1 MKKINFYQ
9 ILWIAILAITTNAA
23 QARILRV
30 NNTGIS
36 LAPQA
41 PNTLPIYVT
50 AQAAHD
56 AAVSGDT
63 IHIEPSGV
71 TYGNLTITKQLV
83 IIGNGYFL
91 GPATS
96 NFNPNLQ
103 AIPNSSILQT
113 VTFNAGSSNSTITGT
128 SITANLYLAQDGS
141 TLTNITVRRNNIAP
155 YLYAYGT
162 VNNSKIIQNYF
173 DGNGIAQA
181 PGTFTNFL
189 FSNNLMIGAI
199 QFDAND
205 NGVVEN
211 NVLNIVGFY
220 GLTIYNSIIRNNID
234 GTNTATGTFTGSTVQ
249 NNMSVN
255 TVFGNLDGN
264 IQNVNL
270 TNVFEDWANT
280 SPSFSTDSRLQLKAG
295 SPAIGAGFGGVNMGA
310 YGGSFPYVFSGIPN
324 VPSIFKLNTPAIVTS
339 NTMNVT
345 ISTRSNN

>member
-9 ILWIAILAITTNAA
+9 IACIAILAITTSNIA

-71 TYGNLTITKQLV
+71 TYGVLTITKQLV

-91 GPATS
+91 GLATS

-103 AIPNSSILQT
+103 ANTGSSMLDYIYL
-113 VTFNAGSSNSTITGT
+113 NAGSSNSTITGI
-128 SITANLYLAQDGS
+128 SIAYFQIASDAS
-141 TLTNITVRRNNIAP
+141 TLNNLTIKRNRIINNFTFQ
-155 YLYAYGT
+155 GT
-162 VNNSKIIQNYF
+162 VSNSKITQNYI
-173 DGNGIAQA
+173 DAIPYGYGALS
-181 PGTFTNFL
+181 NFL
-189 FSNNLMIGAI
+189 LANNIMSFAP

-211 NVLNIVGFY
+211 NIINLGGAGY
-220 GLTIYNSIIRNNID
+220 GVNLPNCIIRNNIECA
-234 GTNTATGTFTGSTVQ
+234 GFGGNFSGATVQ
-249 NNMSVN
+249 NNMSVG
-255 TVFGNLDGN
+255 TTFGNLDGN
-264 IQNVNL
+264 IQNANL
-270 TNVFEDWANT
+270 TNVFEDWTNVSA
-280 SPSFSTDSRLQLKAG
+280 SFSTDSRLQLKAG
-295 SPAIGAGFGGVNMGA
+295 SPAIGAGFGSVNMGA

-339 NTMNVT
+339 NTMSVN